1 MRKLFLGDLSM
12 IYGEKLKEIRENL
25 GITQRAVSTMLEL
38 DIDVYGQYEREYYI
52 MPIKHL
58 IKVANY
64 FNISLDYIFGFTK
77 DKNYNRIRLDVDN
90 KDAGNRLKE
99 FRKEKKLT
107 QNDLKN
113 ILNTTQSVISDYER
127 GRMLINTLYLYDI
140 CKKYNISADYLMG
153 RIDDSISF

>member
-1 MRKLFLGDLSM
+1 
-12 IYGEKLKEIRENL
+12 
-25 GITQRAVSTMLEL
+25 
-38 DIDVYGQYEREYYI
+38 

-77 DKNYNRIRLDVDN
+77 ERNYNSIRLDVDN

-153 RIDDSISF
+153 RIDEPISL

>member
-1 MRKLFLGDLSM
+1 M